1 MKNIRADIK
10 NKTFRPVY
18 LIYGEEAF
26 VRNSL
31 RNELKA
37 ALAGEDD
44 MNLMVMEG
52 RDVDVNKIIEFGLT
66 MPFFADHR
74 LIIAENTGWFK
85 KEPEGLADALDAF
98 PDTTV
103 LVIVEESIDKRSRLY
118 KKIDKIGYVSECTR
132 LKQDALLKW
141 AARRIGAAGKK
152 VRESTCREFLSMTG
166 DDMENIKNE
175 LDKLISYVGDRE
187 EITTDDVYAI
197 TTRQIQGRIFD
208 LVDAVAVRDRNK
220 ALTLYYDLLTLREPP
235 MKILALIARQFHLL
249 MQVKELRTE
258 GVGSA
263 EIAQILKLRPFV
275 ADRMIRQAGR
285 FSDGELNGYVE
296 RYLEY
301 DSAIKRGDLSDRLA
315 CELLIV
321 SFSE

>member
-37 ALAGEDD
+37 SLTGEDS
-44 MNLMVMEG
+44 MNLMMMEG
-52 RDVDVNKIIEFGLT
+52 RDVDVRKIIDFGLT
-66 MPFFADHR
+66 MPFFADRR

-85 KEPEGLADALDAF
+85 KEPEGLSEALDSF

-118 KKIDKIGYVSECTR
+118 KKIDKIGYISECTR

-141 AARRIGAAGKK
+141 TARRIGAAGRK

-175 LDKLISYVGDRE
+175 LDKLISYVGERE
-187 EITTDDVYAI
+187 EITTEDLYAV

-208 LVDAVAVRDRNK
+208 LVDAVAVGDRNK
-220 ALTLYYDLLTLREPP
+220 ALALYYDLLTLREPP
-235 MKILALIARQFHLL
+235 MRILALIARQFHSL
-249 MQVKELRTE
+249 MQVRELRAE

-285 FSDGELNGYVE
+285 FSDGTLNRYVE

>member
-1 MKNIRADIK
+1 MKNIRTDIK
-10 NKTFRPVY
+10 NRTFRPVY

-85 KEPEGLADALDAF
+85 KEPEGLADALDSF

-103 LVIVEESIDKRSRLY
+103 LVIVEDSIDKRSRLY

-141 AARRIGAAGKK
+141 AARRICAAGKK

-220 ALTLYYDLLTLREPP
+220 ALALYYDLLTLREPP

-263 EIAQILKLRPFV
+263 EIARILKLRPFV

-285 FSDGELNGYVE
+285 FSDGALNGYVE